1 MEKLSVSKATLGRLP
16 EYLRML
22 RELPADEFSNIS
34 ATTIARKLEL
44 GEVQVRKDL
53 AAVSGAGKPKLGY
66 VTQELIEKLE
76 EALGYNRLTE
86 AVLVGAGRLGRALLE
101 YDEFQR
107 YGVKISAAFDSNE
120 QVINLNGKT
129 EILPM
134 NQFESFCR
142 SHSIKLGIITVGEGS
157 AQVVCDQMV
166 KSGIEAIWN
175 FAPCKLSIPEGILL
189 QNENL
194 ALALAH
200 LNNQLKNQDQEEKNG
215 RKGL

>member
-22 RELPADEFSNIS
+22 RELPANEFSNIS

-66 VTQELIEKLE
+66 VTQELIEKLD

-175 FAPCKLSIPEGILL
+175 FAPCKLSVPEGILL